1 MENSL
6 GQTYLGSVGSTDR
19 RTRGLARYRSPR
31 VQQGYLARP
40 RVSALLEAAASSE
53 RVMVVVAPSGY
64 GKTSAVS
71 EWAAGLTEPAAWL
84 SLGPFDTNEAQ
95 ISAGIIRA
103 LSSVVA
109 DFEVPPH
116 RSGLLGESDSR
127 GTAQLFE
134 QMVDGLT
141 EPVTLIIDDAQRA
154 GDALRE
160 GLLGALIA
168 AGPDQ
173 LRLVIVG
180 TTVVEMELSRLVA
193 GRPECVVRAP
203 QLAFDVDE
211 IATLAGADHPRT
223 PQDLLDLTQGWP
235 IAVRLL
241 CLSRDADAQ
250 SGIGET
256 AILRDYLRDH
266 VLGTLRP
273 ELQDFALDTAI
284 GIDLTPRLAAA
295 ISGADHPEALLEE
308 CAGLGLFLDRVE
320 TTDGIVYRWHGIF
333 VRQCRAIL
341 QASDP
346 ERLRRSHRRAAQFL
360 EADDP
365 LNAVGQLLEAGDP
378 AGAMAMLLRH
388 WVWLHVGGD
397 PRVLDQVCIA
407 LPAPYHDDP
416 RVLLIRACAQAVI
429 NARQNSVVLME
440 KAERLA
446 AENGAPEGFEE
457 LQLTARLLIIHETA
471 DLRAACRTLYDRA
484 GRSETLV
491 PRERMAINYLIGW
504 TGLRVRT
511 DPGFFPP
518 VLVAAADAAEALGE
532 IEVAR
537 RALGHLASF
546 LTWASKMRE
555 ARAVLSRAN
564 ALGEGSESAS
574 WRAYAGGSE
583 DFAAGCA
590 AFWDGEFE
598 VAAEA
603 FTRVIRGESTE
614 DSFSGVARWLFAFTA
629 TALGDPALRARA
641 AREVQAIP
649 TEDSRG
655 LPWRMYRESALAAL
669 YEGDGQR
676 SRAVRMAERVG
687 QRPGAPMT
695 TVLMADIIRRSGNP
709 QGALKML
716 AGLKQANQ
724 FGYVRIPLLL
734 SAALIRRREG
744 NEKEAHRL
752 CELALERVVEDQ
764 LRQPLCNAEPELRQ
778 LLTEHLTWGTSHE
791 EVVVGCLARQESPGP
806 LSQLSERERA
816 VFEQLRTTRTIQEIA
831 DSLGVSINTI
841 KTHQRAVYR
850 KLGVTSRR
858 DAVRGFG

>member
-1 MENSL
+1 M
-6 GQTYLGSVGSTDR
+6 GQTYPDSLGPTDR

-40 RVSALLEAAASSE
+40 RVTALLEAAADSE

-71 EWAAGLTEPAAWL
+71 EWAAGLSEPVAWL
-84 SLGPFDTNEAQ
+84 SLGPFDTNEVQ

-103 LSSVVA
+103 LSSVIP
-109 DFEVPPH
+109 DFAVPPH

-127 GTAQLFE
+127 GAARLFE
-134 QMVDGLT
+134 QVCDGLA

-154 GDALRE
+154 GDALRA
-160 GLLGALIA
+160 GLLGALIE

-193 GRPECVVRAP
+193 SRPECVVRAP
-203 QLAFDVDE
+203 QLAFDVAE
-211 IATLAGADHPRT
+211 VAMLAGADHPRT

-235 IAVRLL
+235 IALRLL
-241 CLSRDADAQ
+241 CLSWEAGAQ
-250 SGIGET
+250 SGISET

-266 VLGTLRP
+266 VLGALRL

-284 GIDLTPRLAAA
+284 GIDLTPQLAAA
-295 ISGADHPEALLEE
+295 ISGVGRPEALLEE

-320 TTDGIVYRWHGIF
+320 TSDGIVYRWHGIF

-341 QASDP
+341 EASDP
-346 ERLRRSHRRAAQFL
+346 ERLRRSHRRAAEFL

-365 LNAVGQLLEAGDP
+365 LNAIGQLLEAGDP
-378 AGAMAMLLRH
+378 AGAVAMLLRH

-397 PRVLDQVCIA
+397 PRLLDQVCIA

-429 NARQNSVVLME
+429 NARHNSVVLME
-440 KAERLA
+440 KAEKLA
-446 AENGAPEGFEE
+446 AERGAPEGFEE
-457 LQLTARLLIIHETA
+457 LRLTAQLLIIHESA
-471 DLRAACRTLYDRA
+471 DLRAACRTLHDKA
-484 GRSETLV
+484 SRSETIV

-504 TGLRVRT
+504 TGLRLRT
-511 DPGFFPP
+511 DPGFFPV
-518 VLVAAADAAEALGE
+518 VLAAAADEAEALGE

-546 LTWASKMRE
+546 LCWASRMRD
-555 ARAVLSRAN
+555 ARAALSRAS
-564 ALGEGSESAS
+564 AMAVGSESAP

-583 DFAAGCA
+583 DFASGFV
-590 AFWDGEFE
+590 AFWDGDFE

-614 DSFSGVARWLFAFTA
+614 DSFGGIARWMLAFTA

-649 TEDSRG
+649 TEDARALS
-655 LPWRMYRESALAAL
+655 WRTYRESALAAL

-676 SRAVRMAERVG
+676 SRAVRIAERVG
-687 QRPGAPMT
+687 QRPGVQMT
-695 TVLMADIIRRSGNP
+695 TVLMADIVRRSGNP
-709 QGALKML
+709 QGSLQIL
-716 AGLKQANQ
+716 AGLKQAAQ
-724 FGYVRIPLLL
+724 VGYVRVPLLA
-734 SAALIRRREG
+734 SAALLRRREG

-752 CELALERVVEDQ
+752 CELALERAAEERV
-764 LRQPLCNAEPELRQ
+764 RQSLCRGEPELRQ
-778 LLTEHLTWGTSHE
+778 LLTEHLAWGTRYE
-791 EVVVGCLARQESPGP
+791 EVVVACLAQHEPRGP
-806 LSQLSERERA
+806 LSQLSDRERA
-816 VFEQLRTTRTIQEIA
+816 VFEQLRSTRTIQEIA
-831 DSLGVSINTI
+831 DTLGVSINTI